1 MYSEQLVRLPTYFI
15 CPRPYATRESD
26 NGILD
31 IEIKPPPILNNGY
44 ITFGSF
50 NNMMKHSA
58 QQMRSWGKVLLAIP
72 NSRLLVRDKA
82 FFWQDEKDRWLKR
95 FIEHAVDQNAPGY
108 NFKTIPK
115 LKQRILL
122 RAGVP
127 DYMGACEMYNEM
139 DVMLDSWPYNGTIT
153 STEAVLMGVPL
164 VTMYRPGASS
174 CHSHNVGASICHQV
188 GLSDLIATS
197 DDEFVEISQRLAA
210 DPQRIQDLKA
220 SLRDRALATIS
231 KSVPDTICRE
241 LEAEFR
247 NMWRRLLNSSED
259 AQADSKE

>member
-108 NFKTIPK
+108 NFKTC
-115 LKQRILL
+115 LL
-122 RAGVP
+122 
-127 DYMGACEMYNEM
+127 Y
-139 DVMLDSWPYNGTIT
+139 T
-153 STEAVLMGVPL
+153 SPS
-164 VTMYRPGASS
+164 P
-174 CHSHNVGASICHQV
+174 
-188 GLSDLIATS
+188 
-197 DDEFVEISQRLAA
+197 
-210 DPQRIQDLKA
+210 
-220 SLRDRALATIS
+220 RDA
-231 KSVPDTICRE
+231 
-241 LEAEFR
+241 
-247 NMWRRLLNSSED
+247 
-259 AQADSKE
+259 